1 MEFSRPQQEE
11 ENEGDDPFN
20 DEEDGEIQQEGVI
33 QYYKNGITDN
43 VILEQM
49 SNVPTIYRDEF

>member
-1 MEFSRPQQEE
+1 MEFSRPQLEE